1 MTDYFE
7 IGKKI
12 GEILAPIIFIGLGY
26 LIFRKKKVKDNEEEI
41 K

>member
-7 IGKKI
+7 VGKGIGKI
-12 GEILAPIIFIGLGY
+12 IAPIIFIGLGY
-26 LIFRKKKVKDNEEEI
+26 LIFRKKKPKKEEDEL